1 MGEVFVNDTVLITH
15 ALRFAAERHSGQRRK
30 GQAKEPYVNHLAE
43 VAELVADATEGKDA
57 NLIAAA
63 LLHDTI
69 EDTETSSDELVAIF
83 NSDIAQLVADVTDDK
98 SLPKQDRK
106 TLQVINA
113 PGQNMRAKLLK
124 LADKTSNLRSLANSP
139 PENWNT
145 ERKQAYIDWAI
156 KVAAGLEG
164 VNPWLEE
171 RFDDAL
177 RRAQRALQQVPN
189 RETHVGQ
196 GEFD

>member
-1 MGEVFVNDTVLITH
+1 MNDTVLITH

-43 VAELVADATEGKDA
+43 VAELVANATGGRDA

-69 EDTETSSDELVAIF
+69 EDTETSSDELVATF
-83 NSDIAQLVADVTDDK
+83 NNEIAQLVADVTDDK

-106 TLQVINA
+106 HLQVVNSKA
-113 PGQNMRAKLLK
+113 QNMRVKLLK

-145 ERKQAYIDWAI
+145 EQKQAYIDWAI
-156 KVAAGLEG
+156 KVAAGLKG

-171 RFDDAL
+171 RFDEAL
-177 RRAQRALQQVPN
+177 RRAQQALQQTLNPGTRVGKVNSTN
-189 RETHVGQ
+189 RT
-196 GEFD
+196 